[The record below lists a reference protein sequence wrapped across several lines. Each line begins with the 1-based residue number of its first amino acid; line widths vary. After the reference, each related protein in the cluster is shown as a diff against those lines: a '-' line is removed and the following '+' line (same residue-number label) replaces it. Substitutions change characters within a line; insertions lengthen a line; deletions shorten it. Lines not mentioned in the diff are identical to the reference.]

1 MKKTLL
7 LDDSFDPDNN
17 IFNTHGFAN
26 TTYFITETLKTMIE
40 VNNDISFS
48 VRHVNVRTFKKN
60 FESLKNLLVELNF
73 CFKMTCLAESWCSND
88 LHTNN

>member
-1 MKKTLL
+1 MNINECRDLENLTFNTLDEENIT

-26 TTYFITETLKTMIE
+26 TTDFTTETLKTMME

-48 VRHVNVRTFKKN
+48 VHHINVRTLKKT
-60 FESLKNLLVELNF
+60 LKI
-73 CFKMTCLAESWCSND
+73 
-88 LHTNN
+88 